1 MSTLSTTLEL
11 RNKILTE
18 SEKSGLT
25 DSCFKKMLD
34 YTIEIF
40 EANGLGASYYG
51 YHNIDHELSVAFGA
65 LLLNDAK
72 EKIPEL
78 SLDDLKYLYTSAL
91 FHDFD
96 PEKYVDKPHE
106 GNVLKHMLI
115 DSTIKDLINKSNLDL
130 EIIKAMIIR
139 TTYPWSG
146 ERKKECEKEIQ
157 KYFDTS
163 KITKDNVE
171 KQKHFLWL
179 GWILSLLDR
188 MMGYAMGD
196 FSKAMHLAKTN
207 SHALAWH
214 PSLTVRRSVT
224 YFEDLMGNE
233 SDMCELVLR
242 GLPKEMRRNFMN
254 NIQEFL
260 KLRQHEIKVQSDFL
274 YDDMKIVTKLE
285 SMKMRNDTEF
295 INTLHDIYLEL
306 PKPLRLETNFKQSL
320 NESTTILN
328 TLRLGDSNRSII
340 GFAKGGPLE
349 NYNLRSEIHDENFGK
364 KNTVFLEP
372 IALKKGY
379 WGLGGGHKMRQLFV
393 MQAHTMNYEYLTSF
407 AFRDVIEKRSKGME
421 RAEFV
426 TKFDPE
432 RWDYYRIEL

>member
-146 ERKKECEKEIQ
+146 ERKKE
-157 KYFDTS
+157 
-163 KITKDNVE
+163 
-171 KQKHFLWL
+171 
-179 GWILSLLDR
+179 
-188 MMGYAMGD
+188 
-196 FSKAMHLAKTN
+196 
-207 SHALAWH
+207 
-214 PSLTVRRSVT
+214 
-224 YFEDLMGNE
+224 
-233 SDMCELVLR
+233 
-242 GLPKEMRRNFMN
+242 
-254 NIQEFL
+254 
-260 KLRQHEIKVQSDFL
+260 
-274 YDDMKIVTKLE
+274 
-285 SMKMRNDTEF
+285 
-295 INTLHDIYLEL
+295 
-306 PKPLRLETNFKQSL
+306 
-320 NESTTILN
+320 
-328 TLRLGDSNRSII
+328 
-340 GFAKGGPLE
+340 
-349 NYNLRSEIHDENFGK
+349 
-364 KNTVFLEP
+364 
-372 IALKKGY
+372 
-379 WGLGGGHKMRQLFV
+379 
-393 MQAHTMNYEYLTSF
+393 
-407 AFRDVIEKRSKGME
+407 
-421 RAEFV
+421 
-426 TKFDPE
+426 
-432 RWDYYRIEL
+432 

>member
-1 MSTLSTTLEL
+1 
-11 RNKILTE
+11 
-18 SEKSGLT
+18 
-25 DSCFKKMLD
+25 
-34 YTIEIF
+34 
-40 EANGLGASYYG
+40 
-51 YHNIDHELSVAFGA
+51 
-65 LLLNDAK
+65 
-72 EKIPEL
+72 
-78 SLDDLKYLYTSAL
+78 
-91 FHDFD
+91 
-96 PEKYVDKPHE
+96 
-106 GNVLKHMLI
+106 
-115 DSTIKDLINKSNLDL
+115 
-130 EIIKAMIIR
+130 MIIR

-157 KYFDTS
+157 KYFDIS

-432 RWDYYRIEL
+432 RWDYYRIKL

>member
-96 PEKYVDKPHE
+96 PEKYIDKPHE

-157 KYFDTS
+157 KYFDIS

-306 PKPLRLETNFKQSL
+306 PKPLRLETNFEHSLMNRLQS
-320 NESTTILN
+320 
-328 TLRLGDSNRSII
+328 
-340 GFAKGGPLE
+340 
-349 NYNLRSEIHDENFGK
+349 
-364 KNTVFLEP
+364 
-372 IALKKGY
+372 
-379 WGLGGGHKMRQLFV
+379 
-393 MQAHTMNYEYLTSF
+393 
-407 AFRDVIEKRSKGME
+407 
-421 RAEFV
+421 
-426 TKFDPE
+426 
-432 RWDYYRIEL
+432 